1 MKTLLCIPPMTQLNT
16 PYPATAYLTGFLRE
30 QGYDVAQR
38 DLAIELLLTLLTPE
52 GLEQILAVV
61 EEHYA
66 DFEDDEL
73 PDAIYQF
80 FVDFERYQQC
90 ILPVIRFLQGKD
102 PSLALR
108 IVSRR
113 FLPEG
118 PSFEGLEGLDEATG
132 DVLQWAFGELG
143 TQDKAKHLATLFID
157 DLVQVIHQGVDVNF
171 EISRYGESLAAS
183 NPSFDELYAILHGDV
198 GLVEATLQHLLV
210 QHLENEQPEV
220 LGITVPFPGNMLGAL
235 QMARACRE
243 HSPNTNIILGG
254 GYINTELRSLK
265 DPRIFEFVDYLV
277 LDDGEQPLLTLFDH
291 LKHDTPIST
300 LHRTYYLADGEV
312 QYQKQNDLPDIPH
325 GKVGTPVYQG
335 LPLDSYLSLCEMLN
349 PMHRIWSD
357 GRWNKL
363 TMAHGCYWTQCSFCD
378 IGLDYIGRY
387 DEAGADIIVERM
399 EKLIAETGQTGFHFV
414 DEAAPPKVMFAMAK
428 KIIEK
433 GLTVTWWGNIR
444 FEKTFTPERCQLL
457 ADSGCVAIS
466 GGLEVASDRLLK
478 LMKKGVTVEQ
488 VARVTKAFSDAGIL
502 VHAYLMYGFPSQ
514 TEQETV
520 ESLEYVR
527 QLMMNE
533 CIHSAYWHRFS
544 ATIHSPVGQ
553 QPEQYGVTLV
563 GETDAPFA
571 NNDIDF
577 VDPVKAN
584 HELLGKGLKK
594 ALYNYMHKLG
604 FEQPVTFWFDKKL
617 AQPQIPQD
625 FIARALAHQPREKK
639 VIPIKVG
646 QS

>member
-1 MKTLLCIPPMTQLNT
+1 MTQLNT

-30 QGYDVAQR
+30 QNHDVSQR

-52 GLEQILAVV
+52 GLEQILDVV

-66 DFEDDEL
+66 DFDDDEL
-73 PDAIYQF
+73 PDVIYQF
-80 FVDFERYQQC
+80 LAEFEQYQQC
-90 ILPVIRFLQGKD
+90 VLPAIRFLQGKD

-118 PSFEGLEGLDEATG
+118 PSFEGIDGLDEASG
-132 DVLQWAFGELG
+132 DILKWAFGDLG

-183 NPSFDELYAILHGDV
+183 NPSFDNLYEILHGEV
-198 GLVEATLQHLLV
+198 GLVEATLQHLV
-210 QHLENEQPEV
+210 CQHLDEEQPDV

-235 QMARACRE
+235 QIAKACRE
-243 HSPNTNIILGG
+243 HSPNTRIVLGG
-254 GYINTELRSLK
+254 GYINTELRSLT
-265 DPRIFEFVDYLV
+265 DPRVFEFADYLM
-277 LDDGEQPLLTLFDH
+277 LDDGEQPLLKLFEH
-291 LKHDTPIST
+291 LQGKAEASD
-300 LHRTYYLADGEV
+300 LHRTYYLENGEV
-312 QYQKQNDLPDIPH
+312 KYQIQSQLPDIAH
-325 GKVGTPVYQG
+325 REIGTPVYDG

-387 DEAGADIIVERM
+387 DEAGADIIVERI
-399 EKLIAETGQTGFHFV
+399 EKLIEETGQTGFHFV
-414 DEAAPPKVMFAMAK
+414 DEAAPPKVMFAMARK
-428 KIIEK
+428 LIEK
-433 GLTVTWWGNIR
+433 GIVITWWGNIR

-457 ADSGCVAIS
+457 ADSGCVAVS

-514 TEQETV
+514 TEEETV

-527 QLMMNE
+527 QLMMHR

-553 QPEQYGVTLV
+553 RPDDYGVSLHPPEFQ
-563 GETDAPFA
+563 GFA
-571 NNDIDF
+571 SNDVDF
-577 VDPVKAN
+577 NDPVIAD
-584 HELLGKGLKK
+584 HELLGRGLKK
-594 ALYNYMHKLG
+594 ALYNYMHGLG
-604 FEQPVTFWFDKKL
+604 FEQPVSIWFEKRITKPVISG
-617 AQPQIPQD
+617 A
-625 FIARALAHQPREKK
+625 FIQNALNTSERKER
-639 VIPIKVG
+639 VIPIHAS
-646 QS
+646 Q